1 MMNYGHSVAATHVHH
16 YGHNPV
22 SNMNN
27 MNDMFNNNEANNEIQ
42 NRSHSYSQ
50 IYNAQRQSLGSY
62 NHFEQKQQHSNY
74 VLNTPP
80 VISTVVPQMRNRP
93 YSFAYNDQS
102 YPPITFK
109 NEGIGSK
116 SNPMHGI
123 NEINE
128 MESENNYDN
137 MNNIPS
143 LPKYNNSPPFNS
155 QSHMKPPIHFSQL
168 PNGYNN
174 NNNNN

>member
-1 MMNYGHSVAATHVHH
+1 
-16 YGHNPV
+16 
-22 SNMNN
+22 MNN
-27 MNDMFNNNEANNEIQ
+27 MNDMFGGDSNEIQ
-42 NRSHSYSQ
+42 NNAQ
-50 IYNAQRQSLGSY
+50 IYSAQRQ
-62 NHFEQKQQHSNY
+62 QKQQHSNY
-74 VLNTPP
+74 VLNTAP
-80 VISTVVPQMRNRP
+80 VISAVPLMRNRP